1 MKAVMIIFSIISL
14 ATAVVCFIATNNIY
28 FSIAVFLIYLFY
40 FFIIQLKKIRKY
52 QSLSKR
58 VHSCCFFINSCIITL
73 SVKDSFED
81 SYQSGLRIDDK
92 QLKLY
97 ASKLNEYS
105 SYEKIVYLRKF
116 FSLAIYKMFLNIL
129 DIYQD
134 QGGNIL
140 LMSENLL
147 RECSRTEKKLLQST
161 NIGIKHLLEFMLL
174 WALSFAV
181 LIFMKFGIGDF
192 YNQMLNNSLIAPL
205 IFVYFLL
212 CIFSIHLF
220 FGGFLNLSIKEDI
233 LE

>member
-1 MKAVMIIFSIISL
+1 MKTIIIIFSIVSV
-14 ATAVVCFIATNNIY
+14 AVSAVCFIATNNIY
-28 FSIAVFLIYLFY
+28 FSIAVLLIYLLY
-40 FFIIQLKKIRKY
+40 FFVFQFKKIKKF

-58 VHSCCFFINSCIITL
+58 VHSCCFFINSCVITL

-97 ASKLNEYS
+97 ASELNEYS
-105 SYEKIVYLRKF
+105 PYEKIVYLRKY

-129 DIYQD
+129 EIYQD

-140 LMSENLL
+140 TMSENLL
-147 RECSRTEKKLLQST
+147 RECTRTEKKLLEST
-161 NIGIKHLLEFMLL
+161 NIGVKHLIEFFLL

-192 YNQMLNNSLIAPL
+192 YNQMLNNSLIVPL
-205 IFVYFLL
+205 IFAYFLL
-212 CIFSIHLF
+212 CLFSIHLF
-220 FGGFLNLSIKEDI
+220 LNSFLNLSIKEDV

>member
-1 MKAVMIIFSIISL
+1 MKYIIAIFSIISI
-14 ATAVVCFIATNNIY
+14 VVAAICFISTNNIY
-28 FSIAVFLIYLFY
+28 FSVAILLIYLLY
-40 FFIIQLKKIRKY
+40 FIVVQVKKIKKY

-97 ASKLNEYS
+97 TSQLSEYS
-105 SYEKIVYLRKF
+105 SYEKIMYLRKY

-129 DIYQD
+129 EIYQD

-140 LMSENLL
+140 TMSENLL
-147 RECSRTEKKLLQST
+147 RECTRTEKKLLEST
-161 NIGIKHLLEFMLL
+161 NIGVKHLIEFALL
-174 WALSFAV
+174 WTLSFAV

-212 CIFSIHLF
+212 CLFSIHLF
-220 FGGFLNLSIKEDI
+220 LSSFLNLSIKED
-233 LE
+233 LFE